1 MQTRNAQNEKEK
13 LLTSIKCSKSLVTRE
28 IQIKKAYHLQ
38 SIKLSKIILK
48 IIVETTGKS
57 VRKWSLLYTVDRIV
71 T

>member
-1 MQTRNAQNEKEK
+1 M
-13 LLTSIKCSKSLVTRE
+13 E
-28 IQIKKAYHLQ
+28 IQLVHKK
-38 SIKLSKIILK
+38 KK